1 MKKGWQL
8 VYSTGQTHLAEIMK
22 SVLHDQGI
30 ETFVVDKRDS
40 SYVALGEI
48 EFYVSSGHLRDS
60 LQRVDGTVGIG
71 FHRHHVATGVLQAE

>member
-48 EFYVSSGHLRDS
+48 EFYVRDEDAI
-60 LQRVDGTVGIG
+60 LARIIAQ
-71 FHRHHVATGVLQAE
+71 QMNNE